1 MRSALAL
8 SALLLALSGCGEKKK
23 PVASGTDAGA
33 AAALSVIATCADV
46 RGEAQVRRAGKP
58 YWEPLAEGGTLRDG
72 DWVRTLNGTHAR
84 LEFLQGGSL
93 ELSENAVVVVEMPEP
108 SEVPQGVAP
117 APRVSVESGEVQ
129 ATPAEPKSEDDDLPP
144 LLVRTKDGKTTV
156 LQPQKGAEK
165 TAFRLSASDAGVA
178 VAVTK
183 GHATFR
189 TGDAQVAVPAGQAA
203 VLGQDAPP
211 APVVLPD
218 FPASVAPGID
228 ARVLYEE
235 GVTST
240 RLVWS
245 PVNGA
250 VGYRLQIA
258 RDFSFTIQARI
269 IDLTL
274 TSFSMKP
281 DSKGLY
287 VWRVATKA
295 PNGVVGEYGFAR
307 RIFFEAEEPKELLL
321 GPEDGT
327 TVTFSGPLA
336 SVPFTWLT
344 AAANPTYRLMV
355 SRGADPQLEPVA
367 NVVTTEQRAEV
378 ATLGA
383 GEYRWGV
390 YVDGKVLKPLFLK
403 PRRLTVKAVPKAMV
417 KTPSKINKWE

>member
-1 MRSALAL
+1 M
-8 SALLLALSGCGEKKK
+8 GPG
-23 PVASGTDAGA
+23 DAGA
-33 AAALSVIATCADV
+33 AQAVSVIATCADV
-46 RGEAQVRRAGKP
+46 KGEAQVRRAGKP

-72 DWVRTLNGTHAR
+72 DWVRTLNDTHAR

-93 ELSENAVVVVEMPEP
+93 ELSENAVVVIEMPEP
-108 SEVPQGVAP
+108 SEVPAGAAA

-129 ATPAEPKSEDDDLPP
+129 ATPAEPKSEDDELPA

-165 TAFRLSASDAGVA
+165 TAFRLSASDAGFA
-178 VAVTK
+178 VAVTR
-183 GHATFR
+183 GSATFR
-189 TGDAQVAVPAGQAA
+189 SGSAQVAVPAGQAA
-203 VLGQDAPP
+203 VLGPEGPA
-211 APVVLPD
+211 APVELPD

-228 ARVLYEE
+228 ARLLFEE
-235 GVTST
+235 GASST
-240 RLVWS
+240 RLVWA

-250 VGYRLQIA
+250 VGYRLQVA
-258 RDFSFTIQARI
+258 RDFSFTVQARI

-274 TSFSMKP
+274 TSFALKP

-327 TVTFSGPLA
+327 TVSFAGA
-336 SVPFTWLT
+336 SPSVAFTWLT
-344 AAANPTYRLMV
+344 AAQNPTYRLMV
-355 SRGADPQLEPVA
+355 SKAADPQTEPVA
-367 NVVTTEQRAEV
+367 NLVTTEQRAEV
-378 ATLGA
+378 STLGA

-403 PRRLTVKAVPKAMV
+403 PRRLIVKAVPKAV
-417 KTPSKINKWE
+417 VNTPKKINKWE